1 MEGEFGPDLAAV
13 ISVLQTALT
22 PAFLLVAVGSL
33 LNVLTGRLARIVDRS
48 RDLQRQYPNTE
59 GTAHE
64 RVVRELRII
73 EKRMRVV
80 GSSILFAVLSA
91 ISVCVM
97 IVALFVLGLTN
108 THAAWV
114 AVALFMLALALLSAC
129 LFQFVGEIRLATYAI
144 YVPEEYLELPP
155 PRKPKERKRHKP
167 IKRLTAFFTQLLHAR
182 NDFVANI
189 GSYKLPDFAA
199 VNCNFLH
206 QPRGN
211 GL

>member
-1 MEGEFGPDLAAV
+1 MDGKFGPDLAAV

-33 LNVLTGRLARIVDRS
+33 LNVLTGRLSRIVDRS
-48 RDLQRQYPNTE
+48 RDLQRQYADTKGP
-59 GTAHE
+59 AHE

-91 ISVCVM
+91 ISVCIM

-108 THAAWV
+108 TSAAWV

-129 LFQFVGEIRLATYAI
+129 LFQFVREIRLATYAI
-144 YVPEEYLELPP
+144 YVPEEYLELPTGP
-155 PRKPKERKRHKP
+155 EPTERTRRRP
-167 IKRLTAFFTQLLHAR
+167 I
-182 NDFVANI
+182 
-189 GSYKLPDFAA
+189 
-199 VNCNFLH
+199 
-206 QPRGN
+206 
-211 GL
+211 